1 MQKTLLSTALLMA
14 FSVNALAVSSI
25 GSINIDGLAAG
36 EAQLG
41 NDKNKTVVITSNEKD
56 RAVLVQDSSKKFEI
70 RGQDITISTSEHFRE
85 YSCRNWSRFGYW
97 W

>member
-25 GSINIDGLAAG
+25 GSINIDGLAAE

-41 NDKNKTVVITSNEKD
+41 NDKNKTVVIGISHKMGRRFLRRGTCTFSSSGTAIYGVSLIHNQLGLD
-56 RAVLVQDSSKKFEI
+56 ALVDCFK
-70 RGQDITISTSEHFRE
+70 
-85 YSCRNWSRFGYW
+85 N
-97 W
+97 